1 MRAKEIFGLHHIGI
15 YVTDIQESI
24 KFYEEVL
31 DFHFDYGF
39 EDPGPQGLI
48 KIALMRKDNFSVELL
63 ELADSS
69 QVKSQAEHTFN
80 HFTMYVN
87 DINKTV
93 ERLKKDGR
101 VVFEPGGIVEDF
113 GKEHIQFIF
122 FRAING
128 ERIELVQASLG

>member
-1 MRAKEIFGLHHIGI
+1 
-15 YVTDIQESI
+15 
-24 KFYEEVL
+24 
-31 DFHFDYGF
+31 
-39 EDPGPQGLI
+39 
-48 KIALMRKDNFSVELL
+48 MRKDNFSVELL
-63 ELADSS
+63 QLADSS
-69 QVKSQAEHTFN
+69 QVKAQAEQTFN

-93 ERLKKDGR
+93 ERLKADGR

-113 GKEHIQFIF
+113 GKERIQFVF

>member
-1 MRAKEIFGLHHIGI
+1 MRAKDIFGLHHIGI
-15 YVTDIQESI
+15 YVTDLQESI
-24 KFYEEVL
+24 KFYQEIL
-31 DFHFDYGF
+31 DFHYDYGF

-69 QVKSQAEHTFN
+69 EVKTQALQTFN

-87 DINKTV
+87 DMDKTV
-93 ERLKKDGR
+93 ERLKADGR

-113 GKEHIQFIF
+113 GKERIRFVF
-122 FRAING
+122 LRAING
-128 ERIELVQASLG
+128 ERIELVQAQLS

>member
-1 MRAKEIFGLHHIGI
+1 MREKEIFGLHHIGI
-15 YVTDIQESI
+15 YVTDLQESI

-63 ELADSS
+63 QLADSS
-69 QVKSQAEHTFN
+69 QVKAQAEQTFN

-93 ERLKKDGR
+93 ERLKADGR

-113 GKEHIQFIF
+113 GKERIRFVF